1 VLTLAA
7 HLARLDER
15 GELGALRRPATVAG
29 MPRFLHTGD
38 WQLGMTRHFLADEA
52 QARFTAARFD
62 AIREIGRVAEQ
73 EACEFVVVC
82 GDVFET
88 NQVDRRTV
96 SRAADALAAISVPVF
111 LLPGNHDPLDA
122 GSVFR
127 SPTFLARKPPHVVVL
142 DDASPREVRPGLEV
156 VGAPWTSKRPLRD
169 LVAAAA
175 APLEP
180 WHGVVRVMVAHGAV
194 DTLSPDPDNP
204 AVIRLADAQTALA
217 AGRYHYLALGDRH
230 SLTQVDPAGRVWYAG
245 SPVATDFDETHPGCA
260 LVVDVTEEAVSTS
273 PREIGAWRFRTETR
287 DLMNDA
293 DLDAFERLLRG
304 AEAKDR
310 TVLRLVLRGALTLR
324 QHARLDGSLDELR
337 DLFAA
342 VDVWKRHSEI
352 AVVADDGDFEGLQ
365 LSGFAQAAL
374 ERLRAQAQGSEAAA
388 RAARDALALLVR
400 LAGSRA

>member
-1 VLTLAA
+1 
-7 HLARLDER
+7 
-15 GELGALRRPATVAG
+15 

-96 SRAADALAAISVPVF
+96 SRAAEALGAISVPVF

-127 SPTFLARKPPHVVVL
+127 SPTFLARKPAHVVVL

-175 APLEP
+175 ASLEP
-180 WHGVVRVMVAHGAV
+180 RHGVARVMVAHGAV

-204 AVIRLADAQTALA
+204 AVICLADAQTALA

-324 QHARLDGSLDELR
+324 QHARLDASLDELR

-342 VDVWKRHSEI
+342 VDVWKRHSDI
-352 AVVADDGDFEGLQ
+352 AVVADDGDFAGLQ
-365 LSGFAQAAL
+365 LSGFAQAAM

>member
-1 VLTLAA
+1 MLTLAA

-15 GELGALRRPATVAG
+15 GELGALRRPATVAR

-96 SRAADALAAISVPVF
+96 SRAVEALAAISVPVF

-127 SPTFLARKPPHVVVL
+127 SPTFLARKPAHVVVL

-175 APLEP
+175 AALEP
-180 WHGVVRVMVAHGAV
+180 RHGVARVMVAHGAV

-204 AVIRLADAQTALA
+204 AVIRLADAQAALA

-324 QHARLDGSLDELR
+324 QQARLDASLDELR

-342 VDVWKRHSEI
+342 VDVWKRHSDI
-352 AVVADDGDFEGLQ
+352 AVVADDGDFAGLQ